1 MLKGV
6 PDGIYFL
13 IVSAHGML
21 REERKMGIEI
31 VGTGLYVPPDV
42 VSNDDLKELV
52 DTSDEWITQRIGV
65 KERRVSKT
73 QSAADMAAEA
83 AKNAIADAGVTA
95 ADIDMI
101 IATTITSD
109 TICPTLGGSVEKAI
123 GASCPAFDVNA
134 ACSGFVF
141 AFDIAEKY
149 LASGAAKRILIVSGE
164 RMSKIIDWSDRSICV
179 IFGDGAGAAVVE
191 SGDVYSSILYTT
203 GDDSVIR
210 IPNFDMENPFHNA
223 NGGLPYVFMDGQ
235 ETFKFAVNKIV
246 SDIKQVAQNA
256 GIEVSDIKHIV
267 PHQANARIIQY
278 AAKRLGLPIERF
290 YMNLQHYGN
299 TSSASVPMALAEF
312 AKSGA
317 PKKGDIVAL
326 TAFGGGLS
334 SGTCVFK
341 W

>member
-1 MLKGV
+1 
-6 PDGIYFL
+6 
-13 IVSAHGML
+13 ML

-235 ETFKFAVNKIV
+235 ETFKFAVNSIC
-246 SDIKQVAQNA
+246 SDISEIFDRNKLTA
-256 GIEVSDIKHIV
+256 EDIKYIL
-267 PHQANARIIQY
+267 PHQANKRIIDF
-278 AAKRLGLPIERF
+278 AAKRLKIPQEKFFVNIQE
-290 YMNLQHYGN
+290 YGN
-299 TSSASVPMALAEF
+299 TSSASIPIGLDEMN
-312 AKSGA
+312 
-317 PKKGDIVAL
+317 KKGLLERGDKIIM
-326 TAFGGGLS
+326 TAFGGGLAS
-334 SGTCVFK
+334 ACCLIE